1 MTDKKLNKDF
11 KLKEKKENLATIIL
25 HNDDFN
31 TFDFVID
38 SLIELCGHDEVQAE
52 QCAFI
57 VHYKGKC
64 DVLNGSFSELIDI
77 YEEMKVRELTVT
89 LNN

>member
-1 MTDKKLNKDF
+1 MTDKKL
-11 KLKEKKENLATIIL
+11 KKENCVRSKKEKHTSLVL

-38 SLIELCGHDEVQAE
+38 SLVELCGHDEMQAE

-64 DVLNGSFSELIDI
+64 EVMSGSISELLAI
-77 YEEMKVRELTVT
+77 YEEMKVRLLSVS
-89 LNN
+89 LD

>member
-1 MTDKKLNKDF
+1 MTDKKI
-11 KLKEKKENLATIIL
+11 KKNVRAENEQEELRSLIL

-64 DVLNGSFSELIDI
+64 DVLTGSLSELSAVCQ
-77 YEEMKVRELTVT
+77 EMKVRQLTVS
-89 LNN
+89 LD